1 MQSQTS
7 SDHPQI
13 RSPLGAVY
21 ARIVR
26 ASHLIFLVALGL
38 FIVAIPFVEALP
50 GGELVNTMLLTLV
63 LSAGVLVIQARRGTL
78 VLAMLLVVPGVVARW
93 INYFQPE
100 LMPAAVHLAFGM
112 LFLALVAVQF
122 LRFILHAPRVTGQVL
137 EAGIST
143 YLVFGL
149 LWTMAYM
156 LVGRL
161 IPGAFAFSAEPGATR
176 SMNASNALYYSFV
189 TLTTMGYGDILPV
202 SRAARMLAILEAT
215 TGVLYMSV
223 LIARLVGMYSTVTPI
238 QDKSDT
244 DRSSSDSHD

>member
-1 MQSQTS
+1 MTNAVGYSQLRET
-7 SDHPQI
+7 
-13 RSPLGAVY
+13 LVAAY
-21 ARIVR
+21 AR
-26 ASHLIFLVALGL
+26 ASWSSHLIFLVALGL

-50 GGELVNTMLLTLV
+50 GGELINSALLTLV
-63 LSAGVLVIQARRGTL
+63 LISGVLVLQARRSTL
-78 VLAMLLVVPGVVARW
+78 VLAMLLMVPGLVAKW
-93 INYFQPE
+93 INYFRPD
-100 LMPAAVHLAFGM
+100 LMPAAVHLGFGM

-122 LRFILHAPRVTGQVL
+122 LRFILRAPRVTAQVL

-149 LWTMAYM
+149 LWTIAYI

-161 IPGAFAFSAEPGATR
+161 WPDAFVFSAESGASR
-176 SMNASNALYYSFV
+176 SMTGSNALYYSFV

-202 SRAARMLAILEAT
+202 SRVARMLAITEAT

-244 DRSSSDSHD
+244 DPSSSGSGT

>member
-1 MQSQTS
+1 
-7 SDHPQI
+7 
-13 RSPLGAVY
+13 
-21 ARIVR
+21 
-26 ASHLIFLVALGL
+26 
-38 FIVAIPFVEALP
+38 
-50 GGELVNTMLLTLV
+50 
-63 LSAGVLVIQARRGTL
+63 
-78 VLAMLLVVPGVVARW
+78 
-93 INYFQPE
+93 
-100 LMPAAVHLAFGM
+100 M

-122 LRFILHAPRVTGQVL
+122 LRFILRAPRVTGQVL

-161 IPGAFAFSAEPGATR
+161 IPDAFTFAAPDQ
-176 SMNASNALYYSFV
+176 SMNSSNALYYSFV

-223 LIARLVGMYSTVTPI
+223 LIARLVGMYST
-238 QDKSDT
+238 
-244 DRSSSDSHD
+244 

>member
-1 MQSQTS
+1 VS
-7 SDHPQI
+7 
-13 RSPLGAVY
+13 Y
-21 ARIVR
+21 
-26 ASHLIFLVALGL
+26 HLVFLVALGL

-50 GGELVNTMLLTLV
+50 GGELVNTSLLTLV
-63 LSAGVLVIQARRGTL
+63 LISGVLVLQARRGTL
-78 VLAMLLVVPGVVARW
+78 LLAMLLVVPGLVARW
-93 INYFQPE
+93 INYFRPD
-100 LMPAAVHLAFGM
+100 LMPTAVHLVLGM

-122 LRFILHAPRVTGQVL
+122 LGFILRARQVTAQVL

-149 LWTMAYM
+149 LFTMAYM

-161 IPGAFAFSAEPGATR
+161 LPNAFAFSAEPGG
-176 SMNASNALYYSFV
+176 SGVMNASNALYYSFV

-202 SRAARMLAILEAT
+202 SRVARMLAITEAT

-238 QDKSDT
+238 QEESAR
-244 DRSSSDSHD
+244 DRSSSSSGD

>member
-1 MQSQTS
+1 MTNTIARAQLRQKLAAT
-7 SDHPQI
+7 Q
-13 RSPLGAVY
+13 
-21 ARIVR
+21 ARISR
-26 ASHLIFLVALGL
+26 TSHLLFLVALGL

-50 GGELVNTMLLTLV
+50 RGELVNSALLTLV
-63 LSAGVLVIQARRGTL
+63 LISGVLVLQARRSTL
-78 VLAMLLVVPGVVARW
+78 VLAMLLMVPGLVARW
-93 INYFQPE
+93 INYSRPD
-100 LMPAAVHLAFGM
+100 LMPPAVHLVFGM
-112 LFLALVAVQF
+112 LFLALVAVEF
-122 LRFILHAPRVTGQVL
+122 LRFILRAPRVTGAVL

-161 IPGAFAFSAEPGATR
+161 LPDAFAFSGEPGASR
-176 SMNASNALYYSFV
+176 AMNASNALYYSFV

-202 SRAARMLAILEAT
+202 SRVARMLAITEAT

-238 QDKSDT
+238 EDKSDT
-244 DRSSSDSHD
+244 DSPSSGSGS